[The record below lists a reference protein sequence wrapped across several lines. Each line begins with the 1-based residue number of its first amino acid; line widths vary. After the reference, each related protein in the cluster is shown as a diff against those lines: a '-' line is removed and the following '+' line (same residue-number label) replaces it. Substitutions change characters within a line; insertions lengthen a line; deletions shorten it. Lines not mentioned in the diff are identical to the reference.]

1 MVYYMSYNAIFES
14 VFTQFVY
21 AYFIALFIMIS
32 YIGGQ
37 ETLYC
42 SHETL
47 HLSILEPSVFT
58 QISGTQLCYV
68 DIVCSC

>member
-1 MVYYMSYNAIFES
+1 MPFNFL
-14 VFTQFVY
+14 
-21 AYFIALFIMIS
+21 ALFIMIS

-47 HLSILEPSVFT
+47 YLSLLEPSAFSQVAGEYT
-58 QISGTQLCYV
+58 AT
-68 DIVCSC
+68 